1 MNSIVH
7 LNQIVQV
14 KKLRHFGVAT
24 VDLVNNDGSLRKR
37 DHSVVVKFPVDVIDV
52 LTPGSLWQING
63 AERIRQY
70 DLKDVTIVEYLIDPT
85 DVLILRPA
93 GRILARWISANIPRV
108 GPVIANRLVR
118 LKNLDAAIHG
128 RDVER
133 LMSVSGVTKS
143 IVEHLFE
150 KWPKKTFFEII
161 QWLESHALPLGLADR
176 LTGVFGD
183 NALDKLKTNPFLL
196 LSLGASFE
204 KTIKIAESFGFSKA
218 DEMVLAGT
226 AVHAVQNRS
235 FDSSSTFIHEYQL
248 NSDVEKILD
257 LQLNS
262 SPGDIAVSKGLL
274 VKVGAGYQ
282 TYGAALMELSVA
294 NFISGVHSFGSDEQ
308 CWKSR
313 FSREKIQS
321 ALSRHESTLPYE
333 LTAEQRH
340 AITESLLKPVSCISG
355 GAGTGKTTILNAI
368 LSVHDDITL
377 SGVPRHL
384 MAIAG
389 RAAQK
394 MAESTGR
401 PAHTIAKFINDAK
414 RSPKEFALLSGLIV
428 IDEASMVDLPSMYKL
443 TKLFDSSVRLILIG
457 DTAQL
462 PPVGLGLV
470 FHQLAQT
477 SIPFS
482 HLTQVKRQSELS
494 RIHLFAEAIRNAN
507 NDELDTVL
515 NLSVANDELV
525 LEPALNVSRLIELW
539 NENCANREGII
550 LSPTKQ
556 GEFGVENIN
565 RVIQSSMN
573 NDRLCLHYYDFKRGW
588 TPWVTQSSSFLYEG
602 DHVVITENNYDE
614 NADIRNGD
622 LGVLTKVYENPDND
636 GSLGELEINSSVIK
650 ITPKILCKIDVG
662 YAITIHKSQGSQ
674 WDNCII
680 ALPKE
685 CEHIIDQSLLYTAVT
700 RPRKKLIIKCE
711 NSVIPLAVKR
721 GSSSRLRNVTLRER
735 LLTCSK
741 FDGNECS

>member
-14 KKLRHFGVAT
+14 KKLRHFGAAT
-24 VDLVNNDGSLRKR
+24 VDLVNSDGSLRKR
-37 DHSVVVKFPVDVIDV
+37 DRSVVIRFPDDVLEV
-52 LTPGSLWQING
+52 LTPGSLWQISG
-63 AERIRQY
+63 TESIRQY
-70 DLKDVTIVEYLIDPT
+70 DYKDVTIVEYLIDPT
-85 DVLILRPA
+85 EVIILRPA

-143 IVEHLFE
+143 IVDHLFE

-183 NALDKLKTNPFLL
+183 SALDKLKANPFLL
-196 LSLGASFE
+196 LALGASFE
-204 KTIKIAESFGFSKA
+204 KTIKIAESFGFTKT
-218 DEMVLAGT
+218 DEIVLAGT
-226 AVHAVQNRS
+226 ALHAAQERS
-235 FDSSSTFIHEYQL
+235 FNSSSTLIVEDQL
-248 NSDVEKILD
+248 TSDVENILD
-257 LQLNS
+257 LRLDS
-262 SPGDIAVSKGLL
+262 SPGELAATMGLL
-274 VKVGAGYQ
+274 VKVGNGYQ
-282 TYGAALMELSVA
+282 TYGAALMEQQVA
-294 NFISGVHSFGSDEQ
+294 NFISGIHVAGSDAQ
-308 CWKSR
+308 NWKSK

-321 ALSRHESTLPYE
+321 ALSKHESSLLYS
-333 LTAEQRH
+333 LTAEQRN
-340 AITESLLKPVSCISG
+340 AITESLLKPLSCISG

-368 LSVHDDITL
+368 LAVHDEITL
-377 SGVPRHL
+377 NEVPNHL

-401 PAHTIAKFINDAK
+401 PAHTIAKFINDAI
-414 RSPKEFALLSGLIV
+414 RFPKKAALLSGLIV
-428 IDEASMVDLPSMYKL
+428 IDEASMVDLPSMFKL
-443 TKLFDSSVRLILIG
+443 TKLFDSSIRLILIG

-470 FHQLAQT
+470 FHQLANT
-477 SIPFS
+477 FIPFS

-507 NDELDTVL
+507 KDELDTVL
-515 NLSVANDELV
+515 NLSGGSGELV
-525 LEPALNVSRLIELW
+525 LEPALNISRLIELW
-539 NENCANREGII
+539 SENCVHREGII
-550 LSPTKQ
+550 LSPIKQ

-565 RVIQSSMN
+565 KVIQSSLN
-573 NDRLCLHYYDFKRGW
+573 HDGLCLHYYDFKRGW
-588 TPWVTQSSSFLYEG
+588 IPWVTQSNSFLYEG
-602 DHVVITENNYDE
+602 DHVTITENNYDE

-636 GSLGELEINSSVIK
+636 GSLGEIEINGVGIK
-650 ITPKILCKIDVG
+650 INPKILSKIDLG

-674 WDNCII
+674 WVNCITV
-680 ALPKE
+680 LPADSE
-685 CEHIIDQSLLYTAVT
+685 NMADLSLIYTAVT
-700 RPRKKLIIKCE
+700 RPSKKLFLISE
-711 NSVIPLAVKR
+711 RHLLYGSLDRGEAVKKR
-721 GSSSRLRNVTLRER
+721 ITGLRMRLISCNREP
-735 LLTCSK
+735 
-741 FDGNECS
+741 

>member
-1 MNSIVH
+1 M
-7 LNQIVQV
+7 QV
-14 KKLRHFGVAT
+14 KKLRHFGAAT
-24 VDLVNNDGSLRKR
+24 VDLVNSDGSLRKR
-37 DHSVVVKFPVDVIDV
+37 DRSVVVKFPDDVVDV

-63 AERIRQY
+63 AESIRQY
-70 DLKDVTIVEYLIDPT
+70 DFKDVTIVEYLIDPT

-143 IVEHLFE
+143 IVGHLFE

-176 LTGVFGD
+176 LTGLFGD
-183 NALDKLKTNPFLL
+183 EALDKFQANPFLL
-196 LSLGASFE
+196 LALGASFE
-204 KTIKIAESFGFSKA
+204 KTLKVAESIGFTKT
-218 DEMVLAGT
+218 DEIVLAGT
-226 AVHAVQNRS
+226 ALHAVQERS
-235 FDSSSTFIHEYQL
+235 FNSSSTLILEHQL
-248 NSDVEKILD
+248 NSDVENFLD
-257 LQLNS
+257 LRLNTS
-262 SPGDIAVSKGLL
+262 AGDIAAAKGLL
-274 VKVGAGYQ
+274 VKVGGGYQ

-294 NFISGVHSFGSDEQ
+294 NFISGIHTSGSDEKN
-308 CWKSR
+308 WKSI

-321 ALSRHESTLPYE
+321 ALSRHESSLPYS
-333 LTAEQRH
+333 LTVEQRH

-377 SGVPRHL
+377 NKIPHHL

-394 MAESTGR
+394 MVESTGK

-414 RSPKEFALLSGLIV
+414 RFPKKAAPMSGLIV
-428 IDEASMVDLPSMYKL
+428 IDEASMVDLQSMYKL

-470 FHQLAQT
+470 FHQIVDT
-477 SIPFS
+477 VIPFF
-482 HLTQVKRQSELS
+482 HLTQVKRQNELS
-494 RIHLFAEAIRNAN
+494 LIHVFGEAIRKAN
-507 NDELDTVL
+507 MDELNTAL
-515 NLSVANDELV
+515 NLSVGSGELV
-525 LEPALNVSRLIELW
+525 LEPTLNISRLIGLW
-539 NENCANREGII
+539 NENCAHRDGII
-550 LSPTKQ
+550 LSPIKH
-556 GEFGVENIN
+556 GEFGVESIN
-565 RVIQSSMN
+565 KVIQSSMN
-573 NDRLCLHYYDFKRGW
+573 SDRLCLHYYDFKRGW
-588 TPWVTQSSSFLYEG
+588 IPWLTQSNSFLYEG
-602 DHVVITENNYDE
+602 DHITITENNYDE
-614 NADIRNGD
+614 DADIRNGD

-636 GSLGELEINSSVIK
+636 GSLGEIDINGIEIK
-650 ITPKILCKIDVG
+650 ITPTILNKIDLG

-674 WDNCII
+674 WANCII
-680 ALPKE
+680 VLPKE
-685 CEHIIDQSLLYTAVT
+685 REHIIDQSLLYTAVT
-700 RPRKKLIIKCE
+700 RPRKKLIITCE

-741 FDGNECS
+741 FGGNERS